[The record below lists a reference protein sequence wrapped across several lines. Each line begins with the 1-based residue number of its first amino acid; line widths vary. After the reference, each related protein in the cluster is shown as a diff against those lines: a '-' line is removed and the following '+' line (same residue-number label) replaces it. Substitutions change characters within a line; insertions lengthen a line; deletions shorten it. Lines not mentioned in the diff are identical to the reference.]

1 MLARQS
7 QTEGISVRLCDAGL
21 RIRQANLCSVAV
33 RARAL
38 LGFFAVIELFPAM
51 TFGNRHVRFLFFA
64 AGLLQERGIV
74 CDSRQRNVS
83 DSLRLLIFPGFQ
95 SVPSWS
101 AVIAQRLART

>member
-51 TFGNRHVRFLFFA
+51 TFGNRHVRFLFCRRTFA
-64 AGLLQERGIV
+64 RTMP
-74 CDSRQRNVS
+74 R
-83 DSLRLLIFPGFQ
+83 LRLATTERVG
-95 SVPSWS
+95 
-101 AVIAQRLART
+101 